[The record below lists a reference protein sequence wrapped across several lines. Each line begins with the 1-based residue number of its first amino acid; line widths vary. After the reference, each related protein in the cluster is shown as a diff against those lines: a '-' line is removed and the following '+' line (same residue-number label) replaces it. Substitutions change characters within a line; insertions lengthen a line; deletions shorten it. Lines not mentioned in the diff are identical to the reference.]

1 MREFFECQLIGGE
14 WVKSSGEAFIPVE
27 NPADRST
34 IARVPDG
41 TAEDVNRAVKAARK
55 AFPAWS
61 KTMLETRIRLMERML
76 EIFRGMTEEIVALE
90 IAELG
95 APAAFARK
103 KHCDY
108 QMRRTAAFI
117 DAARKMKLEEHFP
130 SSLVTREP
138 VGVVAAI
145 TPWNYPLGQI
155 IQKAVPAIL
164 MGCTVALKP
173 SELTPLTATLLAE
186 AFREAGLP
194 PGVFNLVQGRG
205 ETVGEALVAHPGVDM
220 VSFTGSTRV
229 GRRIGAIASRDL
241 KRIALELGGKSPCV
255 WLPGMSDYRPAAKKL
270 FDSLLLNAG
279 QTCTALSR
287 LLVPEEMLGDAKALL
302 IEALKNY
309 PVGDPRDLSTRVGPV
324 VSLGQF
330 QRVKRYIESGLAE
343 GAEIIAG
350 EVPKAPGENE
360 GYFIR
365 PVVFVNV
372 EPEMKIAQEEIFGPV
387 LSVLTYRTLDEAEAI
402 ANGTPY
408 GLCGAVF
415 GPKQEALDFA
425 RRIRSG
431 NVYINDAERDLAAPF
446 GGFGASG
453 IGREG
458 GIYGLEEFTELKA
471 VFDHSTF

>member
-1 MREFFECQLIGGE
+1 MREIFECQLIGGE
-14 WVKSSGEAFIPVE
+14 WVKSTGDAFIPVE
-27 NPADRST
+27 NPADRSVF
-34 IARVPDG
+34 ARVPDG
-41 TAEDVNRAVKAARK
+41 TPEDVDRAVASARM

-61 KTMLETRIRLMERML
+61 KTTLEERIRLMERML
-76 EIFRGMTEEIVALE
+76 GIFRGMTDEIVALE

-117 DAARKMKLEEHFP
+117 EAARRMKLEEHFP
-130 SSLVTREP
+130 ASLVTREP

-164 MGCTVALKP
+164 MGCTVVLKP

-194 PGVFNLVQGRG
+194 PGVLNVVQGRG
-205 ETVGEALVAHPGVDM
+205 ETAGEALVAHPGVDM
-220 VSFTGSTRV
+220 VSFTGSTQV
-229 GRRIGAIASRDL
+229 GRRIGAIACASL
-241 KRIALELGGKSPCV
+241 KRIALELGGKSPAV
-255 WLPGMSDYRPAAKKL
+255 WLRGMPDYRPAAKKV

-287 LLVPEEMLGDAKALL
+287 LLVPEEMLEDAKALL

-309 PVGDPRDLSTRVGPV
+309 PVGDPKDPATRVGPV
-324 VSLGQF
+324 VSLEQF
-330 QRVKRYIESGLAE
+330 RRVKGYIESGLHE
-343 GAEIIAG
+343 GAEMIAG
-350 EVPKAPGENE
+350 RVPDDPKSNE
-360 GYFIR
+360 GFFID
-365 PVVFVNV
+365 PVVFVNAS
-372 EPEMKIAQEEIFGPV
+372 PAMRIAQEEIFGPV
-387 LSVLTYRTLDEAEAI
+387 LTVLTYRTLDEAEAI

-415 GPKQEALDFA
+415 GPKDEAIAFA

-446 GGFGASG
+446 GGFKASG

-458 GIYGLEEFTELKA
+458 GICGLEEFTELKA
-471 VFDHSTF
+471 VFEHSSY